1 MNPIDFLLLAIVAVI
16 VFFAVRRTVRVRRSG
31 GCGCG
36 CPGCT
41 GGSCPSRNKP
51 HTGG

>member
-1 MNPIDFLLLAIVAVI
+1 MKPIDFVLLALVAVI
-16 VFFAVRRTVRVRRSG
+16 VFFAVRRMLRTRRSG

-41 GGSCPSRNKP
+41 GSKCPSDHKP